1 MSISSL
7 GTGLSGL
14 NAYQDAL
21 TVSANNVA
29 NSLTNGFAPKDAKF
43 TSTAPGGVNVTAQPN
58 PGTAPASASA
68 PSGTNLTD
76 EMVNQLTYKAG
87 FEANAQVV
95 KTSDQMLGTL
105 INTKA

>member
-7 GTGLSGL
+7 GAGLSGMQG
-14 NAYQDAL
+14 YQNAL

-29 NSLTNGFAPKDAKF
+29 NSLTNGFAPQQAQF
-43 TSTAPGGVNVTAQPN
+43 SSTATGGVNVTSQPN

-76 EMVNQLTYKAG
+76 EMVNQVIYKAG

-95 KTSDQMLGTL
+95 KTSDQMLGSL
-105 INTKA
+105 IDTKA